1 MQRNEALSITVGG
14 VFTRYYFDTSTD
26 LPLHLDSGVSKNLDR
41 THACAI
47 YDFPVSN
54 SRVILIDEKLKSRV
68 MIKVELVDIMS
79 S

>member
-1 MQRNEALSITVGG
+1 
-14 VFTRYYFDTSTD
+14 VFTCYYFDTSTD
-26 LPLHLDSGVSKNLDR
+26 LPLHLDSGVSKNPER
-41 THACAI
+41 PHTCAI

-54 SRVILIDEKLKSRV
+54 SRVILFDEKLKSRV